1 MATTI
6 RRVRAEPGGSVRL
19 TVSPD
24 GWTVTRDSGPRL
36 PIEGWLGTGM
46 LVFLIGAGIANA
58 LGVLWLTLGLL
69 GVAGLF
75 LVALLVWVLVE
86 FVGTLI
92 GIAWL
97 AGSALTRKGRRKV
110 RTEARELWDTVATAG
125 EYRVRTDQVRT
136 TAVTSGFAGTTTVE
150 LTMADGS
157 TQRYT
162 SWRSR
167 RALADA
173 FR

>member
-1 MATTI
+1 
-6 RRVRAEPGGSVRL
+6 
-19 TVSPD
+19 
-24 GWTVTRDSGPRL
+24 VTRETGPSL
-36 PIEGWLGTGM
+36 PTEGWLGTGM

-58 LGVLWLTLGLL
+58 LEVLWLTLALL
-69 GVAGLF
+69 GIAGLF
-75 LVALLVWVLVE
+75 LLALLVWVLAE
-86 FVGTLI
+86 AVGTLI

-110 RTEARELWDTVATAG
+110 RTEARELWDKVATAG
-125 EYRVRTDQVRT
+125 EYRVGVDQVRT
-136 TAVTSGFAGTTTVE
+136 TTVRSGFAGTTVVE
-150 LTMADGS
+150 IAMADGS